1 MIFHGYEVDPE
12 YILAGSDLPD
22 WHSAG
27 LGEFI
32 VGRKD
37 GKRWFI
43 KRNNEYRFPTAK
55 EQPDKELRDFYLIP
69 AKQYQADRELL
80 RKLMVE
86 KGKLTAEKDHIVPE
100 VEHFISEGRI
110 VLVSRFVENIARDAD
125 FVGMDAAH
133 FIPFCAD
140 VARLIARLHECGI
153 IHCDL
158 KVGQPDDVMSGN
170 VVAAVEGGKLIPY
183 LIDFDL
189 SFPAPP
195 AKNPESI
202 PHSDNYESPEI
213 IPYIDGDEE
222 KCTEITTATDVFT
235 LGIVFH
241 KLWTGSFPAVEV
253 ERASAGRCVANDKAV
268 TIHKK
273 FDVRIGE
280 KCGATFMSLINW
292 MLAKDPAARPTA
304 KQVREVL
311 TDQLAVPDKYHKGSD
326 VKQFTELWDAHK
338 LAAERLP
345 SDQMQAKGVA
355 SFKRINDGGRLKY
368 LVSTADGKEASLS
381 LEEIIAAGY
390 AARRPA
396 NVSEPWEEHNIVMA
410 SPEDIAAKGYVEVTA
425 ATAGGHRY
433 RIVTAT
439 GVVFTHGYEWLIS
452 EGLAVRKAVEA
463 IEGDEPWPGDG
474 KYASPEFLAERGVK
488 KILRVKYG
496 PENRYRVEFKD
507 REPLDYVNA
516 GTMRKLRYLV

>member
-43 KRNNEYRFPTAK
+43 KRNNEYRFPTEK

-140 VARLIARLHECGI
+140 VALLIARLHECGI

-170 VVAAVEGGKLIPY
+170 IVAAVEGGKLIPY

-222 KCTEITTATDVFT
+222 KCTEITTATDIFT

-345 SDQMQAKGVA
+345 SPTV
-355 SFKRINDGGRLKY
+355 
-368 LVSTADGKEASLS
+368 
-381 LEEIIAAGY
+381 
-390 AARRPA
+390 
-396 NVSEPWEEHNIVMA
+396 
-410 SPEDIAAKGYVEVTA
+410 
-425 ATAGGHRY
+425 
-433 RIVTAT
+433 
-439 GVVFTHGYEWLIS
+439 
-452 EGLAVRKAVEA
+452 
-463 IEGDEPWPGDG
+463 
-474 KYASPEFLAERGVK
+474 
-488 KILRVKYG
+488 
-496 PENRYRVEFKD
+496 
-507 REPLDYVNA
+507 
-516 GTMRKLRYLV
+516 